1 VGATVA
7 NEAVFKWSVTGSR
20 RVNLVVQ
27 RGSTGDGAFDVLAT
41 DKMSVVQRG
50 DSTFG

>member
-1 VGATVA
+1 MAATVA

-20 RVNLVVQ
+20 PVNLVVE

-41 DKMSVVQRG
+41 DKMSVVQDRRRR
-50 DSTFG
+50 S